1 MSTPTPVLTTLP
13 VFCTADMK
21 SLRDK
26 KLKINQYNNF
36 VAFNYGIRCNIEEA
50 FQTMPEKQ
58 FKAHLYTI
66 PRCDDGKFIVEYQA
80 RQIYNSMTLLTE
92 SLGKL
97 IIVAVAKSQGG
108 GLELRRVTGGYRF
121 TDGVTS
127 STGEQCY
134 FHQFATETIRKL
146 TKDESNLVASCRPMP
161 FALTWTADL
170 MV

>member
-13 VFCTADMK
+13 VFCTADME
-21 SLRDK
+21 SLMDK
-26 KLKINQYNNF
+26 KLKINQYKDF
-36 VAFNYGIRCNIEEA
+36 VAFNYCIRCNIEPA
-50 FQTMPEKQ
+50 FQTMPKKQ
-58 FKAHLYTI
+58 FKAHLRTI
-66 PRCDDGKFIVEYQA
+66 ARCDDKTFIGSNQA
-80 RQIYNSMTLLTE
+80 TQIYNSMTLLTA

-97 IIVAVAKSQGG
+97 IIVAVAKTQGG

-121 TDGVTS
+121 TDGVTT

-146 TKDESNLVASCRPMP
+146 TKAESDLVASRRRMP
-161 FALTWTADL
+161 FTLTWTADL